1 MTKKGIIIG
10 FIMLIII
17 ITIKS
22 SVHIKYGFF
31 KMSKVSQLTIF
42 YPFNLNLIFYN
53 LATIDSNIIQKHYA
67 CVEMIMNSKCCVDF

>member
-1 MTKKGIIIG
+1 
-10 FIMLIII
+10 
-17 ITIKS
+17 
-22 SVHIKYGFF
+22 
-31 KMSKVSQLTIF
+31 MSKVSQLTIF